1 MEERRDSN
9 PDSSVLRRENDN
21 EAVLR
26 KRVSNKTSKSAF
38 VDENKIDS
46 DLEDDDISQEVNIS
60 VWAIKKYFEYV
71 SLVLHTERS

>member
-26 KRVSNKTSKSAF
+26 KRVSTKASKSAV

-46 DLEDDDISQEVNIS
+46 DLEDDDISQEVCLSN
-60 VWAIKKYFEYV
+60 
-71 SLVLHTERS
+71 

>member
-1 MEERRDSN
+1 MEERSDSN

-26 KRVSNKTSKSAF
+26 KRLSNKTSKSAF

-60 VWAIKKYFEYV
+60 V
-71 SLVLHTERS
+71 